1 MQQNWEG
8 AGGFRLKSED
18 KLRDSSEA
26 GGVRIKLDGYRF
38 FFSAGESET
47 VPWR

>member
-1 MQQNWEG
+1 MWCATELV
-8 AGGFRLKSED
+8 GGGGGGRLKSED
-18 KLRDSSEA
+18 KLRDSSE
-26 GGVRIKLDGYRF
+26 IKLDGHGF